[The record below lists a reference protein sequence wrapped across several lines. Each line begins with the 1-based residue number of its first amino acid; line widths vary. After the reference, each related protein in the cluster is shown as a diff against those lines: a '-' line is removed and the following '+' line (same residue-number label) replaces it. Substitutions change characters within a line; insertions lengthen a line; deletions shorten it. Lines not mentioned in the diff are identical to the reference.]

1 MPAGNMSSCLS
12 SPLRP
17 EVATALQAE
26 TLRADPEAL
35 GRLMADH
42 TQLDWRPLLP
52 QIQIP
57 CLNLVGMH
65 GGCFNPAGVEYV
77 GQQIPQC
84 ETVSACA
91 VVMCMPGG
99 CCSSSTSRLQVRF
112 QANHWLYL
120 ENPKDF
126 NDLVVKFSQEG
137 LAGVAALQ
145 HLV

>member
-1 MPAGNMSSCLS
+1 MHAGNMSSCLS

-91 VVMCMPGG
+91 VSTACLDMAGALPHPACRCDFKPTTG
-99 CCSSSTSRLQVRF
+99 CTLRIPKSSLMWWSSSAMRGWQVLL
-112 QANHWLYL
+112 NCSTL
-120 ENPKDF
+120 
-126 NDLVVKFSQEG
+126 
-137 LAGVAALQ
+137 
-145 HLV
+145 